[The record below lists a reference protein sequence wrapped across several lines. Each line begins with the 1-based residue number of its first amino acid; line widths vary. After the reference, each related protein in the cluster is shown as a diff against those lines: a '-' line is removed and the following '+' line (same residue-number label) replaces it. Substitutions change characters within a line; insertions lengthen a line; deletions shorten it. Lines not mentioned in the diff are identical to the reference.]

1 MKKRLLSALLVLSMV
16 LSMVPFG
23 ALAEDVTEPVETT
36 AAT

>member
-1 MKKRLLSALLVLSMV
+1 MKKRLLSALLV